1 MIVLKWQ
8 KWKYV
13 DGMKKT
19 EKQKP
24 HTLRKEPDA
33 SIRTSEKDQASCP
46 VCQDL
51 LKHPVTC
58 NCGQS
63 FCSACVLSLKQDS
76 PKGSHSC
83 PRCKEM
89 FTPKPVPR
97 TFIKVDDLLE
107 RMKKVELSSSNHPS
121 DPSCAGPGDVRCD
134 ECTGRKH
141 KAVKSC
147 LMCLASFC
155 ESHLI
160 PHTTVPYLKRHKLIE
175 AFPDLQE
182 NICSKH
188 DKLNEFYCRTD
199 QKCICASC
207 ALNEHKEHDTV
218 EAETERTGKQV
229 RTCSCYMPDLMGS
242 NDFWY
247 LHQFSKV
254 KLL

>member
-1 MIVLKWQ
+1 MPVLGHQ
-8 KWKYV
+8 
-13 DGMKKT
+13 
-19 EKQKP
+19 E
-24 HTLRKEPDA
+24 
-33 SIRTSEKDQASCP
+33 RTSPAVQSVKIYWNIQW
-46 VCQDL
+46 L
-51 LKHPVTC
+51 VTV
-58 NCGQS
+58 GQS
-63 FCSACVLSLKQDS
+63 FCSACVLSLKQDN

-83 PRCKEM
+83 PRCGEM
-89 FTPKPVPR
+89 FTPKPAPR
-97 TFIKVDDLLE
+97 TSIKVDDLLE
-107 RMKKVELSSSNHPS
+107 RIKKVELSSSNHPS
-121 DPSCAGPGDVRCD
+121 DPSYAGPGDVRCD

-175 AFPDLQE
+175 ASPDLQE

-188 DKLNEFYCRTD
+188 EKLNEFYCRTD

-207 ALNEHKEHDTV
+207 ALNEHKEHDMV

-229 RTCSCYMPDLMGS
+229 RTCSCYMPDLMSS
-242 NDFWY
+242 NDFWC

-254 KLL
+254 KWL